1 MFNFVLFEALIF
13 YSLSYCFP
21 FHARLLTLWF
31 DYGQWPGVNDIMS
44 EGIKS
49 IQIDNWLQV
58 IPQLI
63 ARIDTPRLLVQRL
76 VHQLLVDIGKAHPQ
90 VIVDRFNLVH
100 IHSHI
105 VLKVISIMRI
115 SFFFNFLFL
124 FLKCKM
130 ILLKIITEILNT

>member
-1 MFNFVLFEALIF
+1 MYLFLCLLFQLTVLNQKLL
-13 YSLSYCFP
+13 SLLL
-21 FHARLLTLWF
+21 RLLTLWF
-31 DYGQWPGVNDIMS
+31 DYGQWPGVNDIMG

-90 VIVDRFNLVH
+90 VRKSAILKTSSAILFILIIMCLFTFESLSLMVILSFLLFN
-100 IHSHI
+100 
-105 VLKVISIMRI
+105 
-115 SFFFNFLFL
+115 
-124 FLKCKM
+124 
-130 ILLKIITEILNT
+130 